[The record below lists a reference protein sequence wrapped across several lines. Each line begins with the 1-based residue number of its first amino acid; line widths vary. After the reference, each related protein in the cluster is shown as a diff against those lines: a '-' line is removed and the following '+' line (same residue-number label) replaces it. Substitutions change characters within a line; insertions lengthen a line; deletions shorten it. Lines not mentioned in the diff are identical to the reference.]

1 MGNFVIQLK
10 TLQGS
15 FFAGKIRAV
24 NVGDAD
30 IAAFFICK
38 GLQNDGFEEVLS
50 VEAIDYNDFK
60 GSLQVLPKSIF
71 TNYINYHIFLHS
83 ECDNCHSVED
93 MIKFFEKR
101 EEYEKCA
108 NILSKHRQLIAA

>member
-1 MGNFVIQLK
+1 MGNFVIQIK
-10 TLQGS
+10 TLQGH
-15 FFAGKIRAV
+15 FYGGKIRAV
-24 NVGDAD
+24 NVGEAD

-60 GSLQVLPKSIF
+60 GNLKILPSCSLATHIKYHVFLQSEDNES
-71 TNYINYHIFLHS
+71 TDINSML
-83 ECDNCHSVED
+83 
-93 MIKFFEKR
+93 KFFEKT

-108 NILSKHRQLIAA
+108 NIVCKYKQLIAA